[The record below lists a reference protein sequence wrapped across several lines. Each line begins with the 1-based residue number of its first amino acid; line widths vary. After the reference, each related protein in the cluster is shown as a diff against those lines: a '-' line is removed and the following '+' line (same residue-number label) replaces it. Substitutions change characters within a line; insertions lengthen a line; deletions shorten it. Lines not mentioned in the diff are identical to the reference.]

1 MIIKNCYDDIVKISL
16 VAGTEEKATKSE
28 VLLYFLEKMKRENI
42 IINSKLPFLW
52 GKERVLY
59 GNVEIVSAK
68 EVFNIFMNKIQQNEK
83 ELAINK
89 LNNKRKN

>member
-16 VAGTEEKATKSE
+16 VTGSERNATKSE

-42 IINSKLPFLW
+42 TINSKLPFLW
-52 GKERVLY
+52 GKERILY